1 MDLKGGGRFLFGFKD
16 GHDLRKCPEPRVARG
31 DIQVKFGGED
41 GSRRAERANSL
52 SRSGWNEWP
61 LLGEVYFFH
70 CF

>member
-1 MDLKGGGRFLFGFKD
+1 MT
-16 GHDLRKCPEPRVARG
+16 CPEPSVARG

-41 GSRRAERANSL
+41 GSHRAERVSSL

-61 LLGEVYFFH
+61 FLGEVYFFH